1 MPVVARTA
9 MIVDS
14 GWMHAYSSGV
24 RADAAEGPVPKYP
37 NSSFRSIAV
46 TLSLA
51 GMLAGGTAF
60 LAAPAAA
67 GTVTAHHAA
76 HRSPKHPAR
85 HRARHLRP
93 NRHVRPNRHAHH
105 RRLAHKRNAHHTRH
119 AHLKG
124 HAHLKRHGRAR
135 KALTPR
141 QLARQGRW
149 QLLIPGIGV
158 TSRLLSLGDPHG
170 PVLSVPALSQAAEAA
185 WYNFSAVPGTPGNAV
200 VVGHV
205 DTYTGP
211 AVFYDLY
218 ELRHGDLVYISMGGR
233 RARFAVDR
241 VTEVRKGRFP
251 VNRIFGATASRRLW
265 IITCGGAF
273 DYATRHY
280 MDNIIVSASYQPVRR
295 NQRH

>member
-1 MPVVARTA
+1 MP
-9 MIVDS
+9 
-14 GWMHAYSSGV
+14 
-24 RADAAEGPVPKYP
+24 KFP

-51 GMLAGGTAF
+51 GMLAGSAAF
-60 LAAPAAA
+60 PGAPAADA
-67 GTVTAHHAA
+67 DAAVTAHHAA
-76 HRSPKHPAR
+76 HRSPKHPAG
-85 HRARHLRP
+85 HRARQKPASHR
-93 NRHVRPNRHAHH
+93 NEHRKRAARHPRHARP
-105 RRLAHKRNAHHTRH
+105 RR
-119 AHLKG
+119 
-124 HAHLKRHGRAR
+124 RAR

-141 QLARQGRW
+141 QRARRDRW
-149 QLLIPGIGV
+149 QLRIPDIGV
-158 TSRLLSLGDPHG
+158 ASRLFSLGDPYG

-185 WYNFSAVPGTPGNAV
+185 WYNFTAVPGTPGNAV

-218 ELRHGDLVYISMGGR
+218 ELRHGDPIYVSMGGR
-233 RARFAVDR
+233 RARFTVDR

-251 VNRIFGATASRRLW
+251 VNQVFGATTRRRLW

-280 MDNIIVSASYQPVRR
+280 MDNIIVSASYQPVHR
-295 NQRH
+295 NRVTNTSHAGKRLP